1 MHRRDDC
8 GSDYHNQTLVAKFS
22 DIMSIIGD
30 ANSIKYTPGFN
41 GDGSIRTPGWGSY
54 TDGQVA
60 EATHNLAEYV
70 ALKATLR
77 SEMEETALDS
87 AVAVAGS
94 RNMRKAFSLFAY
106 SCCLLPANIA
116 E

>member
-1 MHRRDDC
+1 MR
-8 GSDYHNQTLVAKFS
+8 
-22 DIMSIIGD
+22 IIGD
-30 ANSIKYTPGFN
+30 TNLIKYTPGFK

-77 SEMEETALDS
+77 SEMEETALDLKS
-87 AVAVAGS
+87 QADCLTTYKASKIAVMV
-94 RNMRKAFSLFAY
+94 KQ
-106 SCCLLPANIA
+106 
-116 E
+116 